1 MQVLP
6 LVIRSCV
13 YDFFIVTLQQ
23 IVPFRFGMDKNDNYY
38 RQFKNELAQYIM
50 DTSQQWTTVIKPKD
64 KLLSV
69 DFKEI
74 WQYRDLMMLFVKRN
88 IITQYKQTILGPLWY
103 LIQPLMTTIMYMVV
117 FGGIA
122 KISTDGLP
130 QPLFYLAGISF
141 WQYFSDCL
149 TKTSNTFVNNAG
161 IFGKVYFPRL
171 ITPLSDVIS
180 NLVRFGIQFGLFLCV
195 YAYYMIFTDAPI
207 HTNWYALLIPIL
219 VTMLAGLSLG
229 FGILFS
235 SMTTKYRDL
244 QLLLSFFVS
253 LWMYATPV
261 IYPLSTITNP
271 KLLLVM
277 QLNPL
282 TGIVEFFKYGMLG
295 VGCHEWW
302 MLGYSFGFMVVLLI
316 IGVVVFN
323 KVQRSFMDTV

>member
-1 MQVLP
+1 MQKKLY
-6 LVIRSCV
+6 LCSIF
-13 YDFFIVTLQQ
+13 YD
-23 IVPFRFGMDKNDNYY
+23 
-38 RQFKNELAQYIM
+38 IM
-50 DTSQQWTTVIKPKD
+50 AETQEKWTTEIRPKD

-103 LIQPLMTTIMYMVV
+103 VIQPMMTTVMYMVV

-141 WQYFSDCL
+141 WQYFADCL

-171 ITPLSDVIS
+171 VTPLSDVIS
-180 NLVRFGIQFGLFLCV
+180 NLVRFGIQFALFLIV
-195 YAYYMIFTDAPI
+195 YIYYFIFTDANIQP
-207 HTNWYALLIPIL
+207 NLYALLFPIL
-219 VTMLAGLSLG
+219 VVMLAGLALG

-261 IYPLSTITNP
+261 IYPLSTITNDT
-271 KLLLVM
+271 LRMVM

-295 VGCHEWW
+295 VGNHEWW
-302 MLGYSFGFMVVLLI
+302 MLGYSFGFMVVLLA
-316 IGVVVFN
+316 IGIVVFN
-323 KVQRSFMDTV
+323 KVQKSFMDTV

>member
-1 MQVLP
+1 
-6 LVIRSCV
+6 
-13 YDFFIVTLQQ
+13 
-23 IVPFRFGMDKNDNYY
+23 
-38 RQFKNELAQYIM
+38 M

-219 VTMLAGLSLG
+219 VMMLAGLSLG

-316 IGVVVFN
+316 TGVVVFN

>member
-1 MQVLP
+1 MKKEQE
-6 LVIRSCV
+6 
-13 YDFFIVTLQQ
+13 Y
-23 IVPFRFGMDKNDNYY
+23 
-38 RQFKNELAQYIM
+38 
-50 DTSQQWTTVIKPKD
+50 WTTVIKPKE

-69 DFKEI
+69 DLGEVWKF
-74 WQYRDLMMLFVKRN
+74 RDLMLLFVKRN

-103 LIQPLMTTIMYMVV
+103 LIQPLMTTVMYMVV

-141 WQYFSDCL
+141 WQYFADCL
-149 TKTSNTFVNNAG
+149 NKTSNTFVSNAA

-171 ITPLSDVIS
+171 VSPLSDVIS

-195 YAYYMIFTDAPI
+195 YAYYQIFTDVTI
-207 HTNWYALLIPIL
+207 HTNWYALLVPVL
-219 VTMLAGLSLG
+219 VVMLAGLALG

-261 IYPLSTITNP
+261 IYPLSTITNE
-271 KLLLVM
+271 KIRLAM
-277 QLNPL
+277 MLNPL

-295 VGCHEWW
+295 VGAHEWW
-302 MLGYSFGFMVVLLI
+302 MLGYSFVFMVVLLA
-316 IGVVVFN
+316 IGIVVFN

>member
-1 MQVLP
+1 MLEKEQ
-6 LVIRSCV
+6 
-13 YDFFIVTLQQ
+13 
-23 IVPFRFGMDKNDNYY
+23 G
-38 RQFKNELAQYIM
+38 
-50 DTSQQWTTVIKPKD
+50 WTTEIRPKE

-74 WQYRDLMMLFVKRN
+74 WRYRDLMMLFVKRN
-88 IITQYKQTILGPLWY
+88 IITQYKQTVLGPLWY
-103 LIQPLMTTIMYMVV
+103 IIQPMMTTVMYMVV

-141 WQYFSDCL
+141 WQYFADCL
-149 TKTSNTFVNNAG
+149 NKTSNTFVSNSA

-171 ITPLSDVIS
+171 VTPLSDVIS
-180 NLVRFGIQFGLFLCV
+180 NLVRFGIQFALFLIV
-195 YAYYMIFTDAPI
+195 YAYYALFTDAQI
-207 HTNWYALLIPIL
+207 HTNWYALMLPIL
-219 VTMLAGLSLG
+219 VAMLAGLALG

-244 QLLLSFFVS
+244 QLLLGFFVS

-261 IYPLSTITNP
+261 IYPLSTINNET
-271 KLLLVM
+271 LRLVM

-295 VGCHEWW
+295 VGNHEWW
-302 MLGYSFGFMVVLLI
+302 MLGYSFTFMVVLL
-316 IGVVVFN
+316 GVGIVVFN
-323 KVQRSFMDTV
+323 KVQKSFMDTV

>member
-1 MQVLP
+1 MAKQ
-6 LVIRSCV
+6 
-13 YDFFIVTLQQ
+13 D
-23 IVPFRFGMDKNDNYY
+23 
-38 RQFKNELAQYIM
+38 
-50 DTSQQWTTVIKPKD
+50 QQWTTVIRPKE

-74 WQYRDLMMLFVKRN
+74 WQYRDLLTLFVKRN

-103 LIQPLMTTIMYMVV
+103 VIQPLMTTIMYMVV

-130 QPLFYLAGISF
+130 QPLFYLAGICF

-149 TKTSNTFVNNAG
+149 TKTSNTFVANAG

-171 ITPLSDVIS
+171 ITPLSDAVS
-180 NLVRFGIQFGLFLCV
+180 NLVRFSIQFTLFLAV
-195 YAYYMIFTDAPI
+195 YAYYQIFTDVQI
-207 HTNWYALLIPIL
+207 HTNWYALLIPFL
-219 VTMLAGLSLG
+219 VVMLAGLALG

-271 KLLLVM
+271 KLMLIM

-282 TGIVEFFKYGMLG
+282 TGIIEFFKYGMLG

-302 MLGYSFGFMVVLLI
+302 MLGYSFAFMVVLLGLGI
-316 IGVVVFN
+316 VVFN